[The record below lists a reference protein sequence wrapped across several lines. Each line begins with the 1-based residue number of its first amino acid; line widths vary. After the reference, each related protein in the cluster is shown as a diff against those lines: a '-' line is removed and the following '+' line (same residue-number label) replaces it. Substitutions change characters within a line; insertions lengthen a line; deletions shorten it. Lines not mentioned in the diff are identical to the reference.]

1 MRSALIALGVGAAV
15 LVLVLS
21 TTLYLVMLTQYY
33 VGEAVL
39 ARKVRLAASDLY
51 LALQQAET
59 GQRGYL
65 LTHDQSF
72 LNSYDAAIDVI
83 DSKTE
88 VLADLLGQATYLNI
102 DFGRLKAIIG
112 RKVIELKGTVELARN
127 GKNPDAL
134 KIVRNEYGLRL
145 MTQARGLLDQIIG
158 QSDQRLLLQVDRQ
171 RHFGFILKLVT
182 GFGAIT
188 ILVVIAGGI
197 KIVRQYVQELLVAQD
212 TLKEL
217 NQKLEQRVRERT
229 FDVMRAHQEIQ
240 RYAYIITHD
249 LRAPLINIMGFT
261 SELEKALAT
270 IRHFFEETG
279 RLGDPCSEVSQVV
292 REDVPEAI
300 GFILSSARKM
310 DGLISAI
317 LKISRDGRRVLK
329 PEDVQVEPLLRLA
342 VDSIQHQVSASGGK
356 VDISVQQPFL
366 ITDRISVE
374 QIIANLLDN
383 AVKYRSPTRP
393 IEISIQVRPYDLMR
407 TDIEIADNGRG
418 IAKEDHERIFELF
431 RRAGA
436 QDRTGEGIG
445 LAHVRSLVQNMGGRI
460 EVASELGQ
468 GTRFTIRLPTDLAM
482 CVGS

>member
-1 MRSALIALGVGAAV
+1 MGSKKTAFMRSALIALGVGAAV

-182 GFGAIT
+182 GF
-188 ILVVIAGGI
+188 
-197 KIVRQYVQELLVAQD
+197 
-212 TLKEL
+212 
-217 NQKLEQRVRERT
+217 
-229 FDVMRAHQEIQ
+229 
-240 RYAYIITHD
+240 
-249 LRAPLINIMGFT
+249 
-261 SELEKALAT
+261 
-270 IRHFFEETG
+270 
-279 RLGDPCSEVSQVV
+279 
-292 REDVPEAI
+292 
-300 GFILSSARKM
+300 
-310 DGLISAI
+310 
-317 LKISRDGRRVLK
+317 
-329 PEDVQVEPLLRLA
+329 
-342 VDSIQHQVSASGGK
+342 
-356 VDISVQQPFL
+356 
-366 ITDRISVE
+366 
-374 QIIANLLDN
+374 
-383 AVKYRSPTRP
+383 
-393 IEISIQVRPYDLMR
+393 
-407 TDIEIADNGRG
+407 
-418 IAKEDHERIFELF
+418 
-431 RRAGA
+431 
-436 QDRTGEGIG
+436 
-445 LAHVRSLVQNMGGRI
+445 
-460 EVASELGQ
+460 
-468 GTRFTIRLPTDLAM
+468 
-482 CVGS
+482 